1 MAHFAQITD
10 GVVNNV
16 IVISND
22 VVGADF
28 PASEEI
34 GQEFIK
40 NHGYEGEWLQTSY
53 NGNFRKQYAGIG
65 YTYDAIKD
73 QFVSPQPYTSWSLDV
88 NNDWQPPV
96 ERPSEPS
103 YWNEELGSWVLL

>member
-1 MAHFAQITD
+1 MAHFAQITN
-10 GVVNNV
+10 GIVTNCIVV
-16 IVISND
+16 SND

-28 PASEEI
+28 PASEII

-40 NHGYEGEWLQTSY
+40 NHKYEGEWLQTSY

-73 QFVSPQPYTSWSLDV
+73 QFVAPQPYPSWSLDD

-96 ERPSEPS
+96 EQPSEPS
-103 YWNEELGSWVLL
+103 YWNEATGSWILL